1 MAPWSAPFASST
13 GCADW
18 VLILNVGTA
27 STGAPTEF
35 LHLLGSVCVFSG
47 LLGWRIQIRRVMHD
61 TPFLWVVNRNSD
73 CVAKCGG
80 GCCAE
85 CRSAKKGKTGS
96 HRRRPGHPLR
106 NENHSRLQ
114 AVVMTEALKLPYSVQ
129 GRGTVESIGNH
140 FYRVCGPA
148 GCTVVMGLS
157 NALYL
162 SRNVPESASPAD
174 P

>member
-1 MAPWSAPFASST
+1 M
-13 GCADW
+13 
-18 VLILNVGTA
+18 
-27 STGAPTEF
+27 
-35 LHLLGSVCVFSG
+35 VFSRLQFG
-47 LLGWRIQIRRVMHD
+47 YVTQIASLNRR
-61 TPFLWVVNRNSD
+61 
-73 CVAKCGG
+73 G

-85 CRSAKKGKTGS
+85 CRSTKKGKTGS
-96 HRRRPGHPLR
+96 DRRRPGRPLR

-129 GRGTVESIGNH
+129 GRGTIESLGNH
-140 FYRVCGPA
+140 FYRVCGPS

-162 SRNVPESASPAD
+162 SRNVPESASAAD